1 MRYGLSIAFSSPEE
15 YVPLAQAAEERGFAW
30 VTLADHLIY
39 PKQFSV
45 PYPYTP
51 DGVPRFADSDPFPD
65 PWIAVTAMA
74 AATREIGFYTNVYVL
89 PARNPVQVAKIMA
102 TASVFTG
109 GRVALGVGMGWMPE
123 EFAISGQ
130 AFHNRGRRADEMID
144 IMKSLWTGDWVEHHG
159 EFYDFDAVRMVP
171 APVAPIPILV
181 GGISAPALRRA
192 ARNDGWIS
200 DLHTTAELLALIE
213 RLQQKRQAAGTADR
227 PFDILCF
234 NPLDATTP
242 ESHQQL
248 AEAGVTTVTTA
259 PWAEAAL
266 AGPVSLADKLRAM
279 DRFAGDFIQR

>member
-1 MRYGLSIAFSSPEE
+1 MVQPCAPPPEGSTAASSSWVTSFGPGGGMLRVCPAGWPVNKESSMRYGLSIAFSSPEE

-109 GRVALGVGMGWMPE
+109 RSEERRVGSGGR
-123 EFAISGQ
+123 
-130 AFHNRGRRADEMID
+130 
-144 IMKSLWTGDWVEHHG
+144 
-159 EFYDFDAVRMVP
+159 
-171 APVAPIPILV
+171 
-181 GGISAPALRRA
+181 
-192 ARNDGWIS
+192 AR
-200 DLHTTAELLALIE
+200 
-213 RLQQKRQAAGTADR
+213 
-227 PFDILCF
+227 
-234 NPLDATTP
+234 
-242 ESHQQL
+242 
-248 AEAGVTTVTTA
+248 
-259 PWAEAAL
+259 
-266 AGPVSLADKLRAM
+266 
-279 DRFAGDFIQR
+279 